1 MSGAQTTSQREVSSK
16 RVARLPK
23 LDVVSIDDLA
33 TGEIERIFTLADGFA
48 EALANAE
55 RISIADGLIMATL
68 FYEPST
74 RTRLSFESAM
84 HRLGGAVISSA
95 DMHASSAAKGESLAD
110 TVRVVS
116 GYADLIVL
124 RHPNDGAA
132 RVAAEYAPCPI
143 LNAGDGSR
151 EHPTQTLCDLYILR
165 KKKGRLRGLTV
176 ALCGD
181 LKYGRTVHSLI
192 YALARFGANILAVPT
207 AGMDV
212 PDYVLERVRAESK
225 YRFNTVSMD
234 ELKSVAGGLDALY
247 LTPRGPHQM
256 ALFTSDMPLEKI
268 PAGQA
273 PKNLDAFYVT
283 RLQKERVQ
291 NKTADAPEYVRFDA
305 RALKG
310 SRTHEAVVMHPLP
323 RTTELA
329 YELDADPRAVYFE
342 QAAAGVPVRM
352 ALIAWM
358 LENAQRATE
367 RSAPKALP
375 PMRFKSDTAPRCS
388 NANCVTRFE
397 GSYLRPR
404 FRLAGTSTDSALMLR
419 CDFCERELPVEFVG
433 HARTHRYY
441 HYDEGLADYVR
452 NWIAED
458 SLAVFDSVKQAEEA
472 GYEPYK
478 RGPQRE
484 IMNAKEID
492 HAVES
497 LADQIVKDLGDLAP
511 VTIVGVVSRGALL
524 GMRISHLIEE
534 RTGIKAP
541 CALID
546 VYGGGDPIRSI
557 NGPDDEFTTEGRVVV
572 LVDDVFNSGW
582 TAQRAMDIIWR
593 KGRPAAVKLAT
604 LIDRGH
610 RAVPIRP
617 NYVGKN
623 IPTSRSERVQVR
635 LGFIDAEGKQK
646 SADRVTIYSMVD
658 SMKEPESPR

>member
-1 MSGAQTTSQREVSSK
+1 M
-16 RVARLPK
+16 ARLPK
-23 LDVVSIDDLA
+23 YDVVSIEDLA
-33 TGEIERIFTLADGFA
+33 ISEIERIFALADQFSG
-48 EALANAE
+48 ALAHAE
-55 RISIADGLIMATL
+55 RCTLADGLIMATL

-124 RHPNDGAA
+124 RHPQDGAA

-143 LNAGDGSR
+143 INAGDGSR

-207 AGMDV
+207 GGMDV

-225 YRFNTVSMD
+225 YRFATVSMD

-273 PKNLDAFYVT
+273 PKALDAFYVT
-283 RLQKERVQ
+283 RLQKERLQ
-291 NKTADAPEYVRFDA
+291 NKNAEAGEYVRFDA

-352 ALIAWM
+352 GLIAWM
-358 LENAQRATE
+358 LENGAQAVE
-367 RSAPKALP
+367 RSIPKALP
-375 PMRFKSDTAPRCS
+375 PMRFKPETAPRCT
-388 NANCVTRFE
+388 NANCITRFE
-397 GSYLRPR
+397 GAYLKPR
-404 FRLAGTSTDSALMLR
+404 FRLARTSSDSALVLR

-433 HARTHRYY
+433 HARTRRYY
-441 HYDEGLADYVR
+441 RYDENLSDYVT
-452 NWIAED
+452 NWIAEG
-458 SLAVFDSVKQAEEA
+458 SLSVFDSVKQAEEA
-472 GYEPYK
+472 GYEPYR

-484 IMNAKEID
+484 IMGAAEIA
-492 HAVES
+492 HAVET
-497 LADQIVKDLGDLAP
+497 LADQIATDLGDISL
-511 VTIVGVVSRGALL
+511 VTIIGVVSRGALL
-524 GMRISHLIEE
+524 GMRIGHLLET
-534 RTGIKAP
+534 RAGIKVP

-546 VYGGGDPIRSI
+546 VYGAGDPIHSI
-557 NGPDDEFTTEGRVVV
+557 DGSDEEFTTEGRVVV

-582 TAQRAMDIIWR
+582 TAQRAMDLIWR
-593 KGRPAAVKLAT
+593 SGRPAAVKLAV

-610 RAVPIRP
+610 RVLPIRP

-635 LGFIDAEGKQK
+635 LGLADAAGHHK
-646 SADRVTIYSMVD
+646 AHDRVTIYSMVD
-658 SMKEPESPR
+658 SMKEPAAVR